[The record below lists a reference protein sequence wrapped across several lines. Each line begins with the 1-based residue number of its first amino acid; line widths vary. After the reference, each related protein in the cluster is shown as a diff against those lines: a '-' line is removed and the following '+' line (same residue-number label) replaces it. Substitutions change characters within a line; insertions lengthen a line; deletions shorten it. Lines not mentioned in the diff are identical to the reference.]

1 MVVIV
6 PVPCRCV
13 ACGGLIE
20 KGAQA
25 KYEHGKGCTHEKCPE
40 PPKAS

>member
-1 MVVIV
+1 MLITV

-20 KGAQA
+20 KGARATFVQ
-25 KYEHGKGCTHEKCPE
+25 GKGTSHEKCPE
-40 PPKAS
+40 TKAS